1 MKKSKLFTTLLFLL
15 VLSLNAKTPYVI
27 LVSFDGFRWDYV
39 NRNITPN
46 IQKVIDEG
54 THALSLRPSFPSKTF
69 PNHISIITG
78 MYPEHHGIIS
88 NGFKNLKTGDTYRFE
103 NDYSQRESKWYLG
116 EAFWETAEQ
125 NGIRTASHF
134 WPGSTLNDETR
145 RPTYF
150 KYYDHYKPYKER
162 IDTLVKWLQLQ
173 EEKRPHFLTVYFD
186 ETDTKGH
193 IFGPNSPEIN
203 KSIRKCD
210 SLIEYLNIGLE
221 NIGMRD
227 SVNVIIVSDHGMTET
242 SKDRVINI
250 EEILN
255 GYEYYYGDSGPF
267 MLIQPKVD
275 EVETVYNILK
285 ENEFHYKVYT
295 KENIPSHYHY
305 SDNELITDIILIA
318 DKGWYLAYQKDIDNW
333 KDGATHGYDN
343 NLTDMHGIFI
353 ASGPSFKKNYKTGT
367 VLNIDI
373 YPLLCEIYG
382 IQPNKNIDGK
392 LERISFLLAE

>member
-1 MKKSKLFTTLLFLL
+1 MKKYIYLLLTIC
-15 VLSLNAKTPYVI
+15 VLSLSAAKPYVV

-46 IQKVIDEG
+46 FQKVIDEG
-54 THALSLRPSFPSKTF
+54 VHPLSLRPVFPSKTF
-69 PNHISIITG
+69 PNHYSIITG

-88 NGFKNLKTGDTYRFE
+88 NSFKNLKTGDTYRLK
-103 NDYSQRESKWYLG
+103 NDYSQRESKWYIG
-116 EAFWETAEQ
+116 KAFWETAEK
-125 NGIRTASHF
+125 NGITSASYF
-134 WPGSTLNDETR
+134 WPGATLNDETR

-150 KYYDHYKPYKER
+150 KYYDHYKTYKER
-162 IDTLVKWLQLQ
+162 IDTLVKWLQLP
-173 EEKRPHFLTVYFD
+173 EETRPHFLTIYFD

-193 IFGPNSPEIN
+193 MFGPNSPEIN
-203 KSIRKCD
+203 KSIQKCD
-210 SLIEYLNIGLE
+210 SLIEYLYIGLE

-227 SVNVIIVSDHGMTET
+227 SVNVIIVSDHGMTEI

-250 EEILN
+250 GKILS
-255 GYEYYYGDSGPF
+255 GYEYYSGDSGPY
-267 MLIQPKVD
+267 MLIQPKDD
-275 EVETVYNILK
+275 ETETVYNILK
-285 ENEFHYKVYT
+285 ENENHYKVYT

-305 SDNELITDIILIA
+305 ADNELITDIILIA
-318 DKGWYLAYQKDIDNW
+318 DKGWYLAHQKDIDNW

-353 ASGPSFKKNYKTGT
+353 ASGPAFKTNYKTGT
-367 VLNIDI
+367 VWNIDI

-392 LERISFLLAE
+392 LERIRFLLAE